1 MSIGLLLTTTK
12 FNRMKKALKI
22 GGIVLGLLVLLIA
35 LAALYNQVA
44 DTPNYEVKAPDLQ
57 VELDSSRLARGAK
70 IVSATCTFCHQG
82 EGTQLD
88 GRLLIDDPAFGVIY
102 GANITQDEK
111 AGIGAYTDG
120 ELLHLLR
127 TGIKRNGKLAMPM
140 MAKMPHLADED
151 VYSII
156 AYLRSNAPQVQ
167 ASAKAQPAPKLGFI
181 GKALSRL
188 AFQPL
193 SLPEAPIPFP
203 DTNDR
208 VAYGKYLA
216 TDLMECAN
224 CHSASFETYNILDPA
239 QSPGFFAGG
248 NTVAAPGKG
257 SMLSPNITMHPEK
270 GIGKWDELTF
280 IKAVKHRQRPNGTTL
295 NPLMPD
301 YGVYSDREIAAVW
314 AYLQTIPVSDND
326 VLLLAEQG
334 K

>member
-1 MSIGLLLTTTK
+1 
-12 FNRMKKALKI
+12 MKKALKI
-22 GGIVLGLLVLLIA
+22 VGIILGLLVLLFA
-35 LAALYNQVA
+35 FAALYNQVA
-44 DTPNYEVKAPDLQ
+44 DTPNYEVQAPDLTVQ
-57 VELDSSRLARGAK
+57 ADSSRIARGAK

-82 EGTQLD
+82 EGVQLD

-102 GANITQDEK
+102 GANITQDKE

-127 TGIKRNGKLAMPM
+127 TGIKRDGKLAMPM
-140 MAKMPHLADED
+140 MAKMPHMADED

-156 AYLRSNAPQVQ
+156 AYLRSNAPPVQ
-167 ASAKAQPAPKLGFI
+167 AAKQERPTPKLGFV

-188 AFQPL
+188 VFQPL

-224 CHSASFETYNILDPA
+224 CHSASFDTYNIVEPA
-239 QSPGFFAGG
+239 QSPGYFAGG
-248 NTVAAPGKG
+248 NLVEIAGKG
-257 SMLSPNITMHPEK
+257 SLYSPNITLHPEK
-270 GIGKWDELTF
+270 GIGSWDEATF
-280 IKAVKHRQRPNGTTL
+280 IKTVKYRQRPNGAEL
-295 NPLMPD
+295 NPIMPD
-301 YGVYSDREIAAVW
+301 YGAYSDSEIAAVW
-314 AYLQTIPVSDND
+314 AYLQTVPVSDND
-326 VLLLAEQG
+326 VLLLAGQG